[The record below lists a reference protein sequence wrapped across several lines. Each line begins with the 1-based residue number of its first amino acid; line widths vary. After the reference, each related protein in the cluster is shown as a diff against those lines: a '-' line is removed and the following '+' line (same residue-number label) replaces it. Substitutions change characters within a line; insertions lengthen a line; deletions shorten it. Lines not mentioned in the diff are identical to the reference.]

1 MEITNESFFS
11 VFLFQYFVTEEVF
24 FFFFSN
30 CGIVGKL
37 RPDDPDIFH
46 GNG

>member
-1 MEITNESFFS
+1 MKVSSPFFYS
-11 VFLFQYFVTEEVF
+11 DISLRRKSF